1 MDETRS
7 GAAGRILI
15 VDDDPDVVDYLQAF
29 FEDNRFEVRAAN
41 NTREGMVRAKAFRP
55 QLITLDISMP
65 QESGVKMLGELKQ
78 ETELGRIPVLIV
90 TGMPDEV
97 RGVIEGN
104 PDLVQP
110 KAYIQKPIDRPQ
122 LLELIER
129 LI

>member
-29 FEDNRFEVRAAN
+29 FEDNRFEVSTAG
-41 NTREGMVRAKAFRP
+41 NTREGMERAKTFQP
-55 QLITLDISMP
+55 HLITLDISMP

-78 ETELGRIPVLIV
+78 EPGLDQIPVLIV

-97 RGVIEGN
+97 RGVIEDN

-110 KAYIQKPIDRPQ
+110 RAYIQKPIDRP
-122 LLELIER
+122 LLLDLIEQ